1 MNGVLNRLKLLTIKE
16 KAQVPS
22 LIISETLASQGSLV
36 EDNTLKEK
44 LLQSLEPVHTSILS
58 LLQQLYNDF
67 KFLFFFQKYLD
78 KHFRDLFASP
88 IMTSFFAF
96 PGAYIVFLSRMSL
109 CEMTTLW
116 ANHFIIWSILNYVF
130 YDLFFHLVMM

>member
-1 MNGVLNRLKLLTIKE
+1 MEMNGVLNRLKLLTIEE

-58 LLQQLYNDF
+58 LL
-67 KFLFFFQKYLD
+67 
-78 KHFRDLFASP
+78 
-88 IMTSFFAF
+88 
-96 PGAYIVFLSRMSL
+96 
-109 CEMTTLW
+109 
-116 ANHFIIWSILNYVF
+116 
-130 YDLFFHLVMM
+130 